1 MDLVE
6 IFRAVGRRWYVLFAG
21 LVLTAGACVLI
32 FRVVPVTYD
41 ITSSVLLLPPSVQE
55 DAQGERQIVNP
66 FLNLG
71 GLDVAA
77 GVLVK
82 ALTDSASEE
91 QIVPEDS
98 TTEYTV
104 EKDAG
109 VSGSVLQITVSAESP
124 EVAVETLNQVLD
136 LAEVRLEEL
145 QDQINAAERSQVR
158 LMVVTDNSVAEPNYS
173 TLIRTLIVVAGGG
186 LAVTLLLAVAIDTA
200 VRRRRTRA
208 EVPATQPVT
217 VSPAAAAT
225 KDASPRPPMPGRPS
239 PPLVDQF
246 LDGRAGNGGPSSK
259 QTRPERKP
267 G

>member
-1 MDLVE
+1 VDLVE
-6 IFRAVGRRWYVLFAG
+6 VFRAVGRRWYVLFAG
-21 LVLTAGACVLI
+21 LLLTAGACVLI

-41 ITSSVLLLPPSVQE
+41 ITASVLLLPPSVQE
-55 DAQGERQIVNP
+55 DAQGEQQVVNP

-82 ALTDSASEE
+82 ALTDSASVEE
-91 QIVPEDS
+91 VIPEGS

-136 LAEVRLEEL
+136 LAEVRLEDL
-145 QDQINAAERSQVR
+145 QDQIDAADRSQVR
-158 LMVVTDNSVAEPNYS
+158 LMVVTDNSIAEPNYS

-186 LAVTLLLAVAIDTA
+186 LALTLLIAVSIDTA
-200 VRRRRTRA
+200 VRRRRATA
-208 EVPATQPVT
+208 ETAAPTPPIVT
-217 VSPAAAAT
+217 GAPAAAA
-225 KDASPRPPMPGRPS
+225 PQPPSMARPS
-239 PPLVDQF
+239 PPLVDRF
-246 LDGRAGNGGPSSK
+246 LDGRAGNGSDSK
-259 QTRPERKP
+259 QQSRPERKP